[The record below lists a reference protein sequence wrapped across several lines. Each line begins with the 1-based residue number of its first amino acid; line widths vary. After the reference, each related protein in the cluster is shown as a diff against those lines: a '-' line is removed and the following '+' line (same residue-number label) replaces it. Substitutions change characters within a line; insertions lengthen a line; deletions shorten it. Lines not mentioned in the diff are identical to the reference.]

1 MPRKQHISNSQ
12 LSTYSQCPW
21 KWKLNYIDKVSVPD
35 QSIHLVFGKAMHTV
49 IQAYLETM
57 YTVSIRVADELDLHN
72 MLLSE
77 MRKEYRVSLA
87 INKGK
92 QYTTQKQMEEFYWDG
107 MAIID
112 WFKKRRAMYF
122 GKKGYE
128 LIGVEVPLKTP
139 IKNNVS
145 MVGYLDVVLKN
156 TKTDTY
162 YIIDL
167 KTSTWGWKAE
177 AKKDQLKNNQ
187 LILYKMF
194 YAKQFDV
201 PIENINVEF
210 LILKRKL
217 WEKSDFPQ
225 KRIQR
230 HSPASGRIKQKQLI
244 ESIDKFI
251 SEAFTDDGQKDKK
264 ATYLKYPSK
273 ENCKWCEY
281 KNRPD
286 LCDKN
291 GEI

>member
-1 MPRKQHISNSQ
+1 VPRKKHISYSQ
-12 LSTYSQCPW
+12 LSTYAHCPW

-57 YTVSIRVADELDLHN
+57 YTVSIRVANELDLYN

-92 QYTTQKQMEEFYWDG
+92 QYTSQKQMEEFYWDG
-107 MAIID
+107 VAIID
-112 WFKKRRAMYF
+112 WFKKRRADYF

-128 LIGVEVPLKTP
+128 LIGCEVGLNVP
-139 IKNNVS
+139 IMNNIS

-156 TKTDTY
+156 IKTDTY

-167 KTSTWGWKAE
+167 KTSTWGWKGE
-177 AKKDQLKNNQ
+177 VKKDPWKNNQ
-187 LILYKMF
+187 LVLYKLF
-194 YAKQFDV
+194 YAKQFNV

-230 HSPASGRIKQKQLI
+230 HSPASGKVKQSQLTKHI
-244 ESIDKFI
+244 NAFI
-251 SEAFTDDGQKDKK
+251 SEAFTDDGQRDENGFY
-264 ATYLKYPSK
+264 AKYPSK
-273 ENCKWCEY
+273 KNCRWCEY
-281 KNRPD
+281 SNRPD

-291 GEI
+291 GEL